1 MCRRARYC
9 WNSDKSSYGQS
20 KQSCEIFRVSLNVL
34 PHHFLLVE
42 NDPHEA
48 EILAKAFAAI
58 PDCGTVSIARNV
70 SEAKAYL
77 IGAGIYSDRKR
88 FQLPSTIL
96 SSYQVDGDSG
106 VDLLAWVKADA
117 DLRKIPFVLLA
128 PSSAS
133 SNEIAEA
140 KKTGSVRI
148 ATKPTNP
155 KDLKTMLERLAEA
168 MCADSTESCHAD
180 F

>member
-1 MCRRARYC
+1 MCE
-9 WNSDKSSYGQS
+9 NVP
-20 KQSCEIFRVSLNVL
+20 VSLYPQL
-34 PHHFLLVE
+34 HHFLLVE
-42 NDPHEA
+42 NDPEA
-48 EILAKAFAAI
+48 ADILAKAFAAI

-77 IGAGIYSDRKR
+77 IGAGMYSDRKR
-88 FQLPSTIL
+88 FQIPSTIL

-117 DLRKIPFVLLA
+117 QLRKIPFVLLA
-128 PSSAS
+128 PPSAS

-148 ATKPTNP
+148 AKKPTNP
-155 KDLKTMLERLAEA
+155 KDLKNMLERLAES
-168 MCADSTESCHAD
+168 MCTDSAETCHTD

>member
-1 MCRRARYC
+1 M
-9 WNSDKSSYGQS
+9 
-20 KQSCEIFRVSLNVL
+20 SLHAL

-42 NDPHEA
+42 NDQHEA
-48 EILAKAFAAI
+48 DILAKAFAAI

-77 IGAGIYSDRKR
+77 IGAGIYSDRTKFR
-88 FQLPSTIL
+88 VPSTIL

-117 DLRKIPFVLLA
+117 HLRRIPFVLLA

-133 SNEIAEA
+133 STEISEA

-148 ATKPTNP
+148 AKKPTNP
-155 KDLKTMLERLAEA
+155 KDLKHMLERLAEA
-168 MCADSTESCHAD
+168 MCTDSSEACHVD